1 MDWVGKSASVC
12 YCCVWK
18 EGGVVYKYSIGNHEI
33 DNMAALCLEIIP
45 PYHRFYL
52 ETIAPYTFAFL
63 MDDGFVYF
71 AILRH
76 SHGNSQLLSF
86 LQNLRDEF
94 TRIGRKGEFLP
105 VVSGLV
111 ASLEGVRAWPAMS
124 NANGDGG
131 AGSSTKAPLLARP
144 SKHDKKKK
152 KTKMTDDGVGVRD
165 IETAEHRRSTDSE
178 GHGHG
183 TTTKSSSQNVRD
195 KWCRQV
201 RIVLAIDAAVCILLF
216 VIWLV
221 ICRGIECIR

>member
-1 MDWVGKSASVC
+1 M
-12 YCCVWK
+12 
-18 EGGVVYKYSIGNHEI
+18 YKYSIGNHEI

-45 PYHRFYL
+45 PYHRFYF

-71 AILRH
+71 AILCH

-94 TRIGRKGEFLP
+94 TRIGRKGEFMP

-111 ASLEGVRAWPAMS
+111 ASLERVGAGAGAWPAMS

-152 KTKMTDDGVGVRD
+152 KKMKDDGVGVRD
-165 IETAEHRRSTDSE
+165 IETVEHRRSTDSE
-178 GHGHG
+178 
-183 TTTKSSSQNVRD
+183 TTKSSSQSVRD